1 MADADIDDDG
11 DRPVAARRGN
21 EDEAAIS
28 SGFSGPS
35 GSSGSSRSWGTSE
48 PEVIEPVRPSLRGYR
63 VARYLGGGANGL
75 VWAVVRERDDA
86 RLAAKVLLADVDE
99 ACAELGLLS
108 RLEHDHVLRLHDSLI
123 DESGPC
129 PRLVLVTDLAEGGSL
144 SEAIRGRGHLTLGEM
159 VTVLTPLARTLH
171 DLHGQ
176 GLVHGDVHPGNVLL
190 TGTGKPLLADFGQA
204 RMVCGQEAELWGTP
218 GFVAPEMLAGS
229 PGSPE
234 ADVYA
239 WGALAWTCLVGEPPP
254 PAALRPHLPDVAPH
268 ADQATCDLV
277 LSCLAHTPQARPTA
291 GNLALAVWE
300 VAPAEPAPVPG
311 SVGVR
316 AAPETADPW
325 SGLTQ
330 RIRDEAVPVD
340 LEDDEDEP
348 WHRRAPIGRIA
359 AVAALAGLVGGAVVV
374 WPHGQ
379 DAQPGAAVATAP
391 AQEKRAPRPAT
402 SALPSNRG
410 APADRGTASA
420 PTAATPTVATPTA
433 SAAPAEEPDD
443 PARRATDVRAVV
455 QGLADSRAA
464 AWRQQEPAVL
474 AAALL
479 PESAAWQR
487 DSRDLRQAADAGVR
501 YEGLTFTVQDARVA
515 SATPATLTVE
525 ATVARSEYRVRRDGT
540 ARTRTSGTNP
550 SRGASQVTTQPAQAA
565 ERTVLTLS
573 RTDQGWRISDWR
585 SRA

>member
-11 DRPVAARRGN
+11 ERPIAARRWN
-21 EDEAAIS
+21 DDEAAIS
-28 SGFSGPS
+28 SGFSRPP
-35 GSSGSSRSWGTSE
+35 GSSGSSSSWGTSD
-48 PEVIEPVRPSLRGYR
+48 PEVIEPGRPSLRGYR
-63 VARYLGGGANGL
+63 VARYLGGGANGM

-99 ACAELGLLS
+99 ASAELGLLS

-129 PRLVLVTDLAEGGSL
+129 HRLVLVTDLAEGGSL

-204 RMVCGQEAELWGTP
+204 RMVCAEEAELWGTP

-229 PGSPE
+229 PGGPE

-239 WGALAWTCLVGEPPP
+239 WGALAWACLVGEPPP

-268 ADQATCDLV
+268 ADRATCDLV

-291 GNLALAVWE
+291 GEVALAVWQ

-311 SVGVR
+311 SAGVR
-316 AAPETADPW
+316 AAPETRDPW

-340 LEDDEDEP
+340 VEDDEDEP
-348 WHRRAPIGRIA
+348 WHRRAPMGRIA
-359 AVAALAGLVGGAVVV
+359 AVAALVGLVGGAIVV
-374 WPHGQ
+374 WPHGE
-379 DAQPGAAVATAP
+379 DAQPVAAVATTP
-391 AQEKRAPRPAT
+391 VDTNRAPRPVT
-402 SALPSNRG
+402 SAVPSNRG
-410 APADRGTASA
+410 APASA
-420 PTAATPTVATPTA
+420 PTAATPTA
-433 SAAPAEEPDD
+433 SAAPADAPDLSG
-443 PARRATDVRAVV
+443 RRATDVRAVV
-455 QGLADSRAA
+455 QSLANSRAA
-464 AWRQQEPAVL
+464 AWKQREPAAL
-474 AAALL
+474 AASLL

-487 DSRDLRQAADAGVR
+487 DSRDLRRAADVGVR

-525 ATVARSEYRVRRDGT
+525 ATVARSEYRVRRDAA
-540 ARTRTSGTNP
+540 ARTRTPGTHSP
-550 SRGASQVTTQPAQAA
+550 TVASQVTTQPAQAA
-565 ERTVLTLS
+565 ERTLLTLS